1 MNNTM
6 NDLSAQN
13 VASQKAIR
21 TIQDGILSSSL
32 KLFSDSEIAKQNFVM
47 IEKRFDML
55 AEQKKENSLPP
66 TQPEPIVQTLVK
78 ENKENVKL
86 EDSTSLSVVLK
97 RQSKGSQT
105 MENAQ
110 SNEFIETQNKGNLVS
125 IVSESDSPVAKRQS
139 TNLKIKKLKQRKY
152 KLRKKNKMKAIEKND
167 DVETTES
174 IEETNHEE
182 DSSSTVKF
190 LIKNIFE
197 CILTFITAYF
207 NLMNT
212 IFKSP
217 TGVIWGVL
225 CLLAFQ
231 IAMYQA

>member
-21 TIQDGILSSSL
+21 TIQDGIVSNTV
-32 KLFSDSEIAKQNFVM
+32 KIMSDSEIAKQSFVM

-110 SNEFIETQNKGNLVS
+110 SNDFIETQNKGNLVS
-125 IVSESDSPVAKRQS
+125 IVSEPDSQVARRQS

-152 KLRKKNKMKAIEKND
+152 KLRKKSKMK
-167 DVETTES
+167 S
-174 IEETNHEE
+174 
-182 DSSSTVKF
+182 F
-190 LIKNIFE
+190 
-197 CILTFITAYF
+197 
-207 NLMNT
+207 
-212 IFKSP
+212 
-217 TGVIWGVL
+217 
-225 CLLAFQ
+225 
-231 IAMYQA
+231 